1 MTKKIYL
8 KFAAWVCVW
17 FVGVNFFVACGEPK
31 TVTNYPNPK
40 FTVEYVTD
48 NKTATSQSGS
58 PDYGSFFDDNK
69 DPFDSRGQFVYN
81 PLAFRRGEREL
92 YLDSPVVVAVATQ
105 ILLAVNEA
113 KDQMILQ
120 LDEEI
125 DEDIFFEAY
134 ELAARTNPLVY
145 IADFETDDN
154 KQYFISYADYFSM
167 MNDNGIMSDKV
178 IEHDFE
184 SEIKVFRSFITNAI
198 NDNVSVYDSQM
209 EQARKIYK
217 FMLEN
222 FAVIDDNEFYYYVP
236 SYDPSEEAHRTI
248 FMSDVLNHYPL
259 GELYP
264 HEFMQLYRFFLTQ
277 LNIDCICQTAY
288 GTCVKEEYIDMIPD
302 TYISNNELF
311 VCVISSD
318 NKKYICNFYYDY
330 LECKRMI
337 EKGIDYEC
345 NCRYFGLSYD
355 TFKKSFASEYL
366 AYPSGL
372 EADWNEPNPVCE
384 EDYKMTDENT
394 ETKE

>member
-1 MTKKIYL
+1 
-8 KFAAWVCVW
+8 
-17 FVGVNFFVACGEPK
+17 
-31 TVTNYPNPK
+31 
-40 FTVEYVTD
+40 
-48 NKTATSQSGS
+48 
-58 PDYGSFFDDNK
+58 
-69 DPFDSRGQFVYN
+69 
-81 PLAFRRGEREL
+81 
-92 YLDSPVVVAVATQ
+92 
-105 ILLAVNEA
+105 
-113 KDQMILQ
+113 
-120 LDEEI
+120 
-125 DEDIFFEAY
+125 
-134 ELAARTNPLVY
+134 
-145 IADFETDDN
+145 
-154 KQYFISYADYFSM
+154 
-167 MNDNGIMSDKV
+167 
-178 IEHDFE
+178 
-184 SEIKVFRSFITNAI
+184 
-198 NDNVSVYDSQM
+198 
-209 EQARKIYK
+209 
-217 FMLEN
+217 
-222 FAVIDDNEFYYYVP
+222 
-236 SYDPSEEAHRTI
+236 
-248 FMSDVLNHYPL
+248 MSDVLNHYPL

-302 TYISNNELF
+302 TYISNNELI

-366 AYPSGL
+366 SYPSGL